1 MSSKLDLLATKNYFS
16 VEVTICQS
24 LNGVFISSKWPL
36 DKEWIAPD
44 RPRNGMARSDVDY
57 HLMKRRTYEW
67 WCFPPHIQGKC
78 FHCRDRS
85 VNHKQHPGWIAGFF
99 IHIPTSGGWRGKCNL
114 AKGCMAKMQ
123 GCITYKREAKHSQQC
138 TTVCYS
144 HYYLFMHNWARKKT
158 RRVLISQK
166 RQKW

>member
-1 MSSKLDLLATKNYFS
+1 MNSSGPTP
-16 VEVTICQS
+16 QW
-24 LNGVFISSKWPL
+24 NGKI
-36 DKEWIAPD
+36 
-44 RPRNGMARSDVDY
+44 SDVDY

-67 WCFPPHIQGKC
+67 WCFPPHTQGKC

-114 AKGCMAKMQ
+114 AKGCIAKMQ
-123 GCITYKREAKHSQQC
+123 GCLMYKREAKHSQQC

-144 HYYLFMHNWARKKT
+144 HYYLFMHNWACKKPGEFWYRKKAEMIKHFGWT
-158 RRVLISQK
+158 TTIFRNILQNVIIIESSWTDNDL
-166 RQKW
+166 